1 MKLTVRRQKWC
12 LFFFPYKAVSFLIRT
27 VREHRR
33 NIFYNRLIRN
43 RKKEIICHSNCS
55 SSSAGLSFDEGY
67 QTFRY
72 KGKDYAVSKQE
83 VAEDSIQGTEVK
95 FMEWPVVKE
104 EGSVKK
110 TVSLNNLYITTSKEW
125 AIGVLDGYYKVDLVD
140 NIAESDRIDYQ
151 ALLDTVDLS
160 KEIN

>member
-1 MKLTVRRQKWC
+1 MKKKIFGLLALGSIMLT
-12 LFFFPYKAVSFLIRT
+12 A
-27 VREHRR
+27 
-33 NIFYNRLIRN
+33 
-43 RKKEIICHSNCS
+43 CS

-67 QTFRY
+67 QTFHY

-110 TVSLNNLYITTSKEW
+110 TVSLNNLYVTSSNDW
-125 AIGVLDGYYKVDLVD
+125 AIGVQDGYYKVDLED

-151 ALLDTVDLS
+151 AVLDQVDLDS
-160 KEIN
+160 E

>member
-1 MKLTVRRQKWC
+1 MKKKVFGLLALGSIMLT
-12 LFFFPYKAVSFLIRT
+12 A
-27 VREHRR
+27 
-33 NIFYNRLIRN
+33 
-43 RKKEIICHSNCS
+43 CS
-55 SSSAGLSFDEGY
+55 STSAGLSFDEGY
-67 QTFRY
+67 QTFHY

-83 VAEDSIQGTEVK
+83 VSEDSIQGTEVK

-110 TVSLNNLYITTSKEW
+110 TVSLNNLYVTSSNDW
-125 AIGVLDGYYKVDLVD
+125 TIGVQDGYYKVDLED

-160 KEIN
+160 KENN

>member
-1 MKLTVRRQKWC
+1 M
-12 LFFFPYKAVSFLIRT
+12 
-27 VREHRR
+27 
-33 NIFYNRLIRN
+33 
-43 RKKEIICHSNCS
+43 RKKIFGLLALGSIMLTACS

-67 QTFRY
+67 QTFHY

-83 VAEDSIQGTEVK
+83 VTEDSIQGTEVQ

-104 EGSVKK
+104 EGAVKT
-110 TVSLNNLYITTSKEW
+110 TVSLNNLYVTSSNDW
-125 AIGVLDGYYKVDLVD
+125 AIGVQDGYYKVDLED

-160 KEIN
+160 KENN

>member
-1 MKLTVRRQKWC
+1 MKKKVFGLLALGCIMLT
-12 LFFFPYKAVSFLIRT
+12 A
-27 VREHRR
+27 
-33 NIFYNRLIRN
+33 
-43 RKKEIICHSNCS
+43 CS

-67 QTFRY
+67 QTFHY

-95 FMEWPVVKE
+95 FMDWPVVNE

-110 TVSLNNLYITTSKEW
+110 TVSLNNLYVTTNKEW
-125 AIGVLDGYYKVDLVD
+125 AIGIQDGYYKIDLED

-160 KEIN
+160 KENN